1 MLYPKPAAI
10 SRTGMVQFFLASAF
24 VLWLLFFPQT
34 GTNFAWP
41 ITPVESARFIGA
53 SFILRAF
60 FGWHLWQQKDW
71 LYLRWSRWGNFAFL
85 TVLFLATFWHIDE
98 MNWQSNI
105 WVAHIWVLAYTAEP
119 LVLWLV
125 EPRAAES
132 EARVPASLSEGPILP
147 GLKNLFMFM
156 FVVGIGLGGV
166 LFMNPAFA
174 DTRWAWSLTEFDSRV
189 IAAWPVAIGVFS
201 ATMYFAGDWAEIK
214 VGVQTILVY
223 VVSIFV
229 LWLFTFQT
237 FDTAR
242 HNVYTIGIAPAI
254 LIALL
259 GYYYWR
265 HRSSPPKI
273 TVKEGQSA

>member
-1 MLYPKPAAI
+1 MLYPKPSAI
-10 SRTGMVQFFLASAF
+10 SRIGMVQFFLASAF
-24 VLWLLFFPQT
+24 VLWLLFFPHT

-53 SFILRAF
+53 SFLLRAF

-85 TVLFLATFWHIDE
+85 AILFLATFWHIDQ

-105 WVAHIWVLAYTAEP
+105 VVAHIWVLAYTAEP

-132 EARVPASLSEGPILP
+132 EASVPASLSEGPVLP

-156 FVVGIGLGGV
+156 FVVGMGLGAV
-166 LFMNPAFA
+166 LFMHPAFA
-174 DTRWAWSLTEFDSRV
+174 DTRWAWPLTEFDSRV
-189 IAAWPVAIGVFS
+189 MAAWPVAIGVFS
-201 ATMYFAGDWAEIK
+201 ATMYFAEDWAEIK
-214 VGVQTILVY
+214 VGVQTVLVY
-223 VVSIFV
+223 VISIFV
-229 LWLFTFQT
+229 LWLFTFRT
-237 FDTAR
+237 FDSAR

-254 LIALL
+254 LIVLL

-265 HRSSPPKI
+265 QAYAPRKLMAG
-273 TVKEGQSA
+273 EGQSV